1 MCTCVTAGMFFS
13 LGISV
18 GHFTRVFIDEVGQAT
33 EPECLI
39 PLGLLAGT
47 VGQVQYTVRLILYIK
62 KTKQPVTIV
71 FGIYM

>member
-1 MCTCVTAGMFFS
+1 MCTCVTAGVFFS

-47 VGQVQYTVRLILYIK
+47 EGQVYTAV
-62 KTKQPVTIV
+62 
-71 FGIYM
+71 